1 MKKGRGLALYC
12 AGLYAF
18 LYVPL
23 VVMTAFS
30 FNDAHRNVVWRGFT
44 FKWYA
49 TLFKDAELMR
59 AMLTSLELA
68 GAAALL
74 AAVLGLLAA
83 YAMVRHKPFKG
94 RDAYAAL
101 LDAPLMM
108 PEVALGV
115 GLLSFLVRAGYEL
128 DFGALAC
135 AHALIC
141 LPYTVGAVRARLKS
155 SGGAQ
160 LEEAAMDLGATEWT
174 AFVKVTLPLAMP
186 AIVSGSLLAF
196 TVSFEDFVTSF
207 FLAGIGIVTL
217 PIKIY
222 SMMKFGVTPE
232 INALSVVLLAATF
245 ILLGFNAWLASRNS
259 AADAA
264 RA

>member
-1 MKKGRGLALYC
+1 MMFYC
-12 AGLYAF
+12 ACLYAF
-18 LYVPL
+18 LYLPL
-23 VVMTAFS
+23 LVMTAFS

-49 TLFKDAELMR
+49 ALFKDAELMG

-68 GAAALL
+68 AAA
-74 AAVLGLLAA
+74 AAIAAGLGMLAA
-83 YAMVRHKPFKG
+83 YALTRHKAFKG
-94 RDAYAAL
+94 REAYAAL

-115 GLLSFLVRAGYEL
+115 GLLAFLTRAGYEL

-141 LPYTVGAVRARLKS
+141 LPYAVGAVRARLKS
-155 SGGAQ
+155 SGNDR
-160 LEEAAMDLGATEWT
+160 LEEAAMDLGADEWT
-174 AFVKVTLPLAMP
+174 SFFKVTLPLAMP

-196 TVSFEDFVTSF
+196 TISFEDFVTSF

-232 INALSVVLLAATF
+232 INALSVVLLTATF
-245 ILLGFNAWLASRNS
+245 VLLVLNAWLAARSTDS
-259 AADAA
+259 A

>member
-1 MKKGRGLALYC
+1 MKKGKGLALYC

-30 FNDAHRNVVWRGFT
+30 FNNAHRNVVWRGFT
-44 FKWYA
+44 LKWYA
-49 TLFKDAELMR
+49 ALFKDKELITS
-59 AMLTSLELA
+59 MLTSLELA
-68 GAAALL
+68 AASAGI
-74 AAVLGLLAA
+74 AAVLGLLAS
-83 YAMVRHKPFKG
+83 YALVRHKPFKG
-94 RDAYAAL
+94 REGYAAL
-101 LDAPLMM
+101 LDAPLML

-141 LPYTVGAVRARLKS
+141 LPYTVGSIRARLKS
-155 SGGAQ
+155 IGGDR

-174 AFVKVTLPLAMP
+174 AFIKVTLPLAMP

-217 PIKIY
+217 PVKID

-232 INALSVVLLAATF
+232 VNALSVVLLAATF
-245 ILLGFNAWLASRNS
+245 LLLGLNALLASRDGDS
-259 AADAA
+259 V

>member
-1 MKKGRGLALYC
+1 MKKGRGMGLYC
-12 AGLYAF
+12 LGLYAF

-30 FNDAHRNVVWRGFT
+30 FNNAHRNVVWRGFT
-44 FKWYA
+44 LKWYG
-49 TLFKDAELMR
+49 TLFHDAELMNSM
-59 AMLTSLELA
+59 ATSLELA
-68 GAAALL
+68 AAAAAIAAAL
-74 AAVLGLLAA
+74 GMLAA
-83 YAMVRHKPFKG
+83 YAMVRHRSFKG
-94 RDAYAAL
+94 REGYAAL

-155 SGGAQ
+155 VGNDR

-174 AFVKVTLPLAMP
+174 AFLKVTLPLMMP

-245 ILLGFNAWLASRNS
+245 VLLGLNAWLAAR
-259 AADAA
+259 AGDAA

>member
-1 MKKGRGLALYC
+1 VKKGKGLALYC

-23 VVMTAFS
+23 AVMVVFS
-30 FNDAHRNVVWRGFT
+30 FNNAHRNVVWLGFT
-44 FKWYA
+44 VKWYA
-49 TLFKDAELMR
+49 ALFKDAELMN

-68 GAAALL
+68 AAAAAI

-83 YAMVRHKPFKG
+83 YALVRHKPFRG
-94 RDAYAAL
+94 REGYAAL

-155 SGGAQ
+155 AGNER
-160 LEEAAMDLGATEWT
+160 LEEAAMDLGADEWT
-174 AFVKVTLPLAMP
+174 AFLRVTLPLAMP
-186 AIVSGSLLAF
+186 AIVSGCLLAF

-232 INALSVVLLAATF
+232 VNALSVVLLAATF
-245 ILLGFNAWLASRNS
+245 ALLGLNAWLASRS
-259 AADAA
+259 GEAS

>member
-1 MKKGRGLALYC
+1 VRKGKALGAYC
-12 AGLYAF
+12 AALYAF

-23 VVMTAFS
+23 VVMTVFS
-30 FNDAHRNVVWRGFT
+30 FNNAHRNVVWRGFT
-44 FKWYA
+44 LKWYLA
-49 TLFKDAELMR
+49 LAHDAELMGS
-59 AMLTSLELA
+59 MLTSLELA
-68 GAAALL
+68 ATAAAIS
-74 AAVLGLLAA
+74 AVIGLLAS
-83 YAMVRHKPFKG
+83 YAMVRHKPFRG
-94 RDAYAAL
+94 REGYAAL

-155 SGGAQ
+155 SGGSS

-174 AFVKVTLPLAMP
+174 AFRKVTMPLMMP

-196 TVSFEDFVTSF
+196 TVSFQDFVTTF
-207 FLAGIGIVTL
+207 FLAGIGITTL

-232 INALSVVLLAATF
+232 INALSV
-245 ILLGFNAWLASRNS
+245 ILLVATILLLGLNAWLSLRPGKT
-259 AADAA
+259 A

>member
-1 MKKGRGLALYC
+1 MKKGRGMALYC

-44 FKWYA
+44 FKWYV
-49 TLFKDAELMR
+49 LLVKDAELMGS
-59 AMLTSLELA
+59 MLTSLELA
-68 GAAALL
+68 AAAALI
-74 AAVLGLLAA
+74 AAALGVFAS
-83 YAMVRHKPFKG
+83 YAMVRHKAFLG
-94 RDAYAAL
+94 RDGYAAL

-115 GLLSFLVRAGYEL
+115 GLLAFLVRAGFEL

-155 SGGAQ
+155 VGGER
-160 LEEAAMDLGATEWT
+160 LEEAAMDLGATEWV
-174 AFVKVTLPLAMP
+174 AFLKVTLPLMMP

-232 INALSVVLLAATF
+232 VNALSVVLLAATF
-245 ILLGFNAWLASRNS
+245 LLLGLNAWLASRS
-259 AADAA
+259 GDAA

>member
-1 MKKGRGLALYC
+1 MSRKRGLAAYC
-12 AGLYAF
+12 AALYAF

-23 VVMTAFS
+23 AVMTVFS
-30 FNDAHRNVVWRGFT
+30 FNDARRNVVWRGFT

-49 TLFKDAELMR
+49 LLAKDAELIG
-59 AMLTSLELA
+59 ATTTSLELA
-68 GAAALL
+68 AAAAAISALL
-74 AAVLGLLAA
+74 GVLAA
-83 YAMVRHKPFKG
+83 YAMVRHKPFRG
-94 RDAYAAL
+94 REAYGAL
-101 LDAPLMM
+101 LDAPLMI

-115 GLLSFLVRAGYEL
+115 GLLSFLVRAGFEL

-155 SGGAQ
+155 SAGER
-160 LEEAAMDLGATEWT
+160 LEEAAMDLGASEWL
-174 AFVKVTLPLAMP
+174 AFVKITLPLLMP
-186 AIVSGSLLAF
+186 AIVSGCLLAF

-207 FLAGIGIVTL
+207 FLAGIGLVTL

-232 INALSVVLLAATF
+232 INALSTVLLTATF
-245 ILLGFNAWLASRNS
+245 LLLGLNAWLAARS
-259 AADAA
+259 DA
-264 RA
+264 RARA

>member
-1 MKKGRGLALYC
+1 MKRSRGMGLYCVALYT
-12 AGLYAF
+12 F
-18 LYVPL
+18 LYLPL
-23 VVMTAFS
+23 IVMTAFS
-30 FNDAHRNVVWRGFT
+30 FNNAHRNVVWRGFT
-44 FKWYA
+44 LKWYRV
-49 TLFKDAELMR
+49 LFADAELMSS
-59 AMLTSLELA
+59 MLTSLELA
-68 GAAALL
+68 AAAATI

-83 YAMVRHKPFKG
+83 YALTRHRPFAG
-94 RDAYAAL
+94 RGAYSAL

-115 GLLSFLVRAGYEL
+115 GLLSFLVRVGFEL

-135 AHALIC
+135 AHALLC
-141 LPYTVGAVRARLKS
+141 LPYTVGSVRARLKS
-155 SGGAQ
+155 MGEER

-186 AIVSGSLLAF
+186 AIVSGCLLAF

-207 FLAGIGIVTL
+207 FLAGIGIVTM
-217 PIKIY
+217 PIKVY

-232 INALSVVLLAATF
+232 INALSVILLSATALLLA
-245 ILLGFNAWLASRNS
+245 LNAAFASNPDES
-259 AADAA
+259 S

>member
-1 MKKGRGLALYC
+1 MGFYC
-12 AGLYAF
+12 ACLYAF
-18 LYVPL
+18 LYLPL
-23 VVMTAFS
+23 LVMTAFS
-30 FNDAHRNVVWRGFT
+30 FNNAHRNAVWLGFT
-44 FKWYA
+44 LRWYKD
-49 TLFKDAELMR
+49 LFHDAELMG

-68 GAAALL
+68 AAA
-74 AAVLGLLAA
+74 AAIAACLGMLAA
-83 YAMVRHKPFKG
+83 YALVRHKPFKG
-94 RDAYAAL
+94 REAYASL

-141 LPYTVGAVRARLKS
+141 LPYAVGAVRARLKS
-155 SGGAQ
+155 VGNEK
-160 LEEAAMDLGATEWT
+160 LEEAALDLGANEWT
-174 AFVKVTLPLAMP
+174 AFLKVTLPLAMP

-232 INALSVVLLAATF
+232 INALSVVLLVATF
-245 ILLGFNAWLASRNS
+245 VLLGLNAWFTSRVG
-259 AADAA
+259 DGA

>member
-1 MKKGRGLALYC
+1 VKKGRGMMFYV

-44 FKWYA
+44 VKWYV
-49 TLFKDAELMR
+49 LLVKDAELMGS
-59 AMLTSLELA
+59 MLTSLELA
-68 GAAALL
+68 AAAAVLAAALGVF
-74 AAVLGLLAA
+74 AS
-83 YAMVRHKPFKG
+83 YAMVRHKAFRG
-94 RDAYAAL
+94 RDGYAAL

-115 GLLSFLVRAGYEL
+115 GLLAFLVRAGYEL

-155 SGGAQ
+155 VGGER
-160 LEEAAMDLGATEWT
+160 LEEAAMDLGATEWV
-174 AFVKVTLPLAMP
+174 AFVKVTLPLMMP

-232 INALSVVLLAATF
+232 VNALSVVLLAATF
-245 ILLGFNAWLASRNS
+245 LLLGLNAWFASRS
-259 AADAA
+259 GESA

>member
-1 MKKGRGLALYC
+1 MTLYCTALYT
-12 AGLYAF
+12 F
-18 LYVPL
+18 LYLPL
-23 VVMTAFS
+23 FVMTVFS
-30 FNDAHRNVVWRGFT
+30 FNSAHRNVVWRGFT
-44 FKWYA
+44 VHWYA
-49 TLFKDAELMR
+49 ALFKDAELMA
-59 AMLTSLELA
+59 AMLTTLELA
-68 GAAALL
+68 AAA
-74 AAVLGLLAA
+74 AAIAAALGLLAS
-83 YAMVRHKPFKG
+83 YALARHRPFKG
-94 RDAYAAL
+94 REAYAAL

-115 GLLSFLVRAGYEL
+115 GLLCFLVRAGYEL

-141 LPYTVGAVRARLKS
+141 LPYTIGAIRARLKS
-155 SGGAQ
+155 VGGER
-160 LEEAAMDLGATEWT
+160 LEEAALDLGATEWT
-174 AFVKVTLPLAMP
+174 AFLKVTLPLAMP

-232 INALSVVLLAATF
+232 INALAVVLLAATF
-245 ILLGFNAWLASRNS
+245 VLLGLNAWLSSRS
-259 AADAA
+259 RDAA

>member
-1 MKKGRGLALYC
+1 MKRGRGMGLYC

-18 LYVPL
+18 LYLPL
-23 VVMTAFS
+23 AVMTAFS

-44 FKWYA
+44 FKWYR
-49 TLFKDAELMR
+49 TLFHDAELMR

-68 GAAALL
+68 AAAALI
-74 AAVLGLLAA
+74 AAILGLLAS
-83 YAMVRHKPFKG
+83 YALTKHKPFKG
-94 RDAYAAL
+94 RDGYATL

-108 PEVALGV
+108 PEVAMGV

-155 SGGAQ
+155 MGESH

-174 AFVKVTLPLAMP
+174 AFIKVTLPLLMP

-207 FLAGIGIVTL
+207 FLAGIGIVTM
-217 PIKIY
+217 PIKVY

-232 INALSVVLLAATF
+232 INALSVLLLAATF
-245 ILLGFNAWLASRNS
+245 VLLGLNAFLASG
-259 AADAA
+259 ADEAA

>member
-1 MKKGRGLALYC
+1 MKKGRGMMFYC

-18 LYVPL
+18 LYLPL
-23 VVMTAFS
+23 LVMTAFS
-30 FNDAHRNVVWRGFT
+30 FNNAHRNVVWLGFT
-44 FKWYA
+44 LKWYKA
-49 TLFKDAELMR
+49 LFKDADLMN
-59 AMLTSLELA
+59 AMATSLELA
-68 GAAALL
+68 AAAAAIAAAL
-74 AAVLGLLAA
+74 GMLAA
-83 YAMVRHKPFKG
+83 YALVRHKPFKG
-94 RDAYAAL
+94 REGYAAL

-135 AHALIC
+135 AHSLIC

-155 SGGAQ
+155 VGNDR
-160 LEEAAMDLGATEWT
+160 LEEAAMDLGANEWI
-174 AFVKVTLPLAMP
+174 AFLKVTLPLAMP
-186 AIVSGSLLAF
+186 ALVSGSLLAF

-232 INALSVVLLAATF
+232 INALSVVLLAGTF
-245 ILLGFNAWLASRNS
+245 ILLGLNAWLA
-259 AADAA
+259 A
-264 RA
+264 RSSDSTRS

>member
-1 MKKGRGLALYC
+1 MRKGRGFAFYC
-12 AGLYAF
+12 ACLYAF
-18 LYVPL
+18 LYLPL
-23 VVMTAFS
+23 LVMTAFS
-30 FNDAHRNVVWRGFT
+30 FNNAHRNVVWLGFT

-49 TLFKDAELMR
+49 ALFKDAELMG

-68 GAAALL
+68 AAA
-74 AAVLGLLAA
+74 AAIAAALGLLAA
-83 YAMVRHKPFKG
+83 YALVRHRPFKG
-94 RDAYAAL
+94 REGYAAL

-155 SGGAQ
+155 VGNER
-160 LEEAAMDLGATEWT
+160 LEEAALDLGANEWI
-174 AFVKVTLPLAMP
+174 AFLKVTLPMAMP

-222 SMMKFGVTPE
+222 SMMKFVVTPE
-232 INALSVVLLAATF
+232 VNALSVVLLAATF
-245 ILLGFNAWLASRNS
+245 VLLGCNAWLASRSGKN
-259 AADAA
+259 A
-264 RA
+264 RV

>member
-1 MKKGRGLALYC
+1 MAIYC
-12 AGLYAF
+12 ACLYAF

-23 VVMTAFS
+23 IVMTAYS
-30 FNDAHRNVVWRGFT
+30 FNDAQRNVVWRGFT
-44 FKWYA
+44 FKWYVM
-49 TLFKDAELMR
+49 LRHDAELMS

-68 GAAALL
+68 AAAAALS
-74 AAVLGLLAA
+74 AALGVFAS
-83 YAMVRHKPFKG
+83 YAMVRHKAFRG
-94 RDAYAAL
+94 REGYAAL

-115 GLLSFLVRAGYEL
+115 GLLAFLVRAGYEL
-128 DFGALAC
+128 DFGSLAC

-155 SGGAQ
+155 VGGER
-160 LEEAAMDLGATEWT
+160 LEEAAMDLGATEWI
-174 AFVKVTLPLAMP
+174 AFIKVTLPLMMP

-232 INALSVVLLAATF
+232 INALSVVLLVATF
-245 ILLGFNAWLASRNS
+245 VLLGLNAWLASRS
-259 AADAA
+259 GEAA

>member
-1 MKKGRGLALYC
+1 MRKGKGLAAYC
-12 AGLYAF
+12 AALYAF

-23 VVMTAFS
+23 IVMVAFS

-44 FKWYA
+44 LKWYA
-49 TLFKDAELMR
+49 ALFKDAELIGSM
-59 AMLTSLELA
+59 ATSLELA
-68 GAAALL
+68 AAAALI
-74 AAVLGLLAA
+74 AAALGLLAA
-83 YAMVRHKPFKG
+83 YALTRHKPFKG
-94 RDAYAAL
+94 REGYAAL

-115 GLLSFLVRAGYEL
+115 GLLSFLVRMGYEL

-155 SGGAQ
+155 AGNEK

-174 AFVKVTLPLAMP
+174 AFLRVTLPLAMP
-186 AIVSGSLLAF
+186 AIISGSLLAF

-232 INALSVVLLAATF
+232 INALSVVLLASTF
-245 ILLGFNAWLASRNS
+245 VLLGLNAWF
-259 AADAA
+259 AARSGDAA

>member
-1 MKKGRGLALYC
+1 MSRKRGLAAYC
-12 AGLYAF
+12 SALYAF

-23 VVMTAFS
+23 AVMTVFS
-30 FNDAHRNVVWRGFT
+30 FNDARRNVVWRGFT

-49 TLFKDAELMR
+49 LLAKDAELIG
-59 AMLTSLELA
+59 ATTTSLELA
-68 GAAALL
+68 AAAAAISALL
-74 AAVLGLLAA
+74 GVLAA
-83 YAMVRHKPFKG
+83 YAMVRHKPFRG
-94 RDAYAAL
+94 REAYGAL
-101 LDAPLMM
+101 LDAPLMI

-115 GLLSFLVRAGYEL
+115 GLLSFLVRAGFEL

-155 SGGAQ
+155 SAGER
-160 LEEAAMDLGATEWT
+160 LEEAAMDLGASEWL
-174 AFVKVTLPLAMP
+174 AFVKITLPLLMP
-186 AIVSGSLLAF
+186 AIVSGCLLAF

-207 FLAGIGIVTL
+207 FLAGIGLVTL

-232 INALSVVLLAATF
+232 INALSTVLLTATF
-245 ILLGFNAWLASRNS
+245 LLLGLNAWLAARS
-259 AADAA
+259 DA
-264 RA
+264 RART

>member
-1 MKKGRGLALYC
+1 MALYC
-12 AGLYAF
+12 GALYAF

-30 FNDAHRNVVWRGFT
+30 FNDARRNVVWRGFT

-49 TLFKDAELMR
+49 ALARDAELMN
-59 AMLTSLELA
+59 AMMTSLELA
-68 GAAALL
+68 AAAALI
-74 AAVLGLLAA
+74 AAVLGLLAS
-83 YAMVRHKPFKG
+83 YALARHKPFKG
-94 RDAYAAL
+94 REGYAAL

-115 GLLSFLVRAGYEL
+115 GLLCFLVRAGYEL

-141 LPYTVGAVRARLKS
+141 LPYTIGAARARLKS
-155 SGGAQ
+155 VGGAH
-160 LEEAAMDLGATEWT
+160 LEEAAMDLGATEWR
-174 AFVKVTLPLAMP
+174 AFLKVTLPLMMP

-196 TVSFEDFVTSF
+196 TVSFEDFTTSF

-217 PIKIY
+217 PIKVY

-232 INALSVVLLAATF
+232 VNALSVLLLASTF
-245 ILLGFNAWLASRNS
+245 LLLGLNALLASRSGDS
-259 AADAA
+259 A
-264 RA
+264 RT

>member
-1 MKKGRGLALYC
+1 MKKGKGLALYC
-12 AGLYAF
+12 AALYAF

-23 VVMTAFS
+23 AVMTVFS

-44 FKWYA
+44 FKWYLMLA
-49 TLFKDAELMR
+49 HDAELMGS
-59 AMLTSLELA
+59 MLTSLELA
-68 GAAALL
+68 ATAALISAVIGML
-74 AAVLGLLAA
+74 AS
-83 YAMVRHKPFKG
+83 YAMVRHRPFRG
-94 RDAYAAL
+94 RDGYAAL

-155 SGGAQ
+155 SGGSS

-174 AFVKVTLPLAMP
+174 AFRKVTLPLMMP

-196 TVSFEDFVTSF
+196 TVSFQDFVTTF

-232 INALSVVLLAATF
+232 INALSVILLAATVL
-245 ILLGFNAWLASRNS
+245 LLGFNAWLSFRPGAASR
-259 AADAA
+259 A
-264 RA
+264 

>member
-1 MKKGRGLALYC
+1 VKKGRGLALYC
-12 AGLYAF
+12 AALYAF

-49 TLFKDAELMR
+49 MLVKDAELMG

-68 GAAALL
+68 AAAAAIAAAL
-74 AAVLGLLAA
+74 GLFAS
-83 YAMVRHKPFKG
+83 YAMVRHHAFKG
-94 RDAYAAL
+94 RDGYAAL

-155 SGGAQ
+155 VGNER
-160 LEEAAMDLGATEWT
+160 LEEAAMDLGATEWI
-174 AFVKVTLPLAMP
+174 AFLKVTLPLAMP

-245 ILLGFNAWLASRNS
+245 VLLGLNAWFSSRS
-259 AADAA
+259 RESA

>member
-1 MKKGRGLALYC
+1 MKKGRGMMFYC
-12 AGLYAF
+12 ACLYAF
-18 LYVPL
+18 LYLPL
-23 VVMTAFS
+23 LVMTAFS
-30 FNDAHRNVVWRGFT
+30 FNNAHRNVVWLGFT
-44 FKWYA
+44 LKWYQA
-49 TLFKDAELMR
+49 LFKDADLMN
-59 AMLTSLELA
+59 AMATSLELA
-68 GAAALL
+68 AAAAAIAAAL
-74 AAVLGLLAA
+74 GMLAA
-83 YAMVRHKPFKG
+83 YALVRHKPFKG
-94 RDAYAAL
+94 REGYAAL
-101 LDAPLMM
+101 FDAPLMM

-155 SGGAQ
+155 VGNER
-160 LEEAAMDLGATEWT
+160 LEEAAMDLGANEWV
-174 AFVKVTLPLAMP
+174 AFLKVTLPLAMP
-186 AIVSGSLLAF
+186 ALVSGSLLAF

-245 ILLGFNAWLASRNS
+245 ILLGLNAWLAARSS
-259 AADAA
+259 DSA

>member
-1 MKKGRGLALYC
+1 MKKGRGMAFYC

-23 VVMTAFS
+23 VVMTVFS

-44 FKWYA
+44 FKWYLA
-49 TLFKDAELMR
+49 LFHDAELMN

-68 GAAALL
+68 AAA
-74 AAVLGLLAA
+74 AAIAAALGLLAS
-83 YAMVRHKPFKG
+83 YALVRHKPFSG
-94 RDAYAAL
+94 RDGYAAL

-115 GLLSFLVRAGYEL
+115 GLLSFLVRMGFEL

-174 AFVKVTLPLAMP
+174 SFVKVTLPLLMP

-217 PIKIY
+217 PIKVY

-232 INALSVVLLAATF
+232 VNALSVVLLGTTF
-245 ILLGFNAWLASRNS
+245 LLLGLNALFSSRAGDS
-259 AADAA
+259 A

>member
-1 MKKGRGLALYC
+1 MKKGRGMMFYC
-12 AGLYAF
+12 ACLYAF
-18 LYVPL
+18 LYLPL
-23 VVMTAFS
+23 LVMTAFS
-30 FNDAHRNVVWRGFT
+30 FNNAHRNVVWLGFT
-44 FKWYA
+44 FKWYTA
-49 TLFKDAELMR
+49 LFKDAELMN

-68 GAAALL
+68 AAAAAIAAAL
-74 AAVLGLLAA
+74 GMLAA
-83 YAMVRHKPFKG
+83 YALVRHKPFKG
-94 RDAYAAL
+94 REGYAAL

-155 SGGAQ
+155 VGNDK
-160 LEEAAMDLGATEWT
+160 LEEAAMDLGANEWV
-174 AFVKVTLPLAMP
+174 AFLKVTLPLALP

-245 ILLGFNAWLASRNS
+245 VLLGLNAWLASRS
-259 AADAA
+259 SESA

>member
-1 MKKGRGLALYC
+1 MKKGKGLAAYC

-23 VVMTAFS
+23 AVMFVFS
-30 FNDAHRNVVWRGFT
+30 FNNAHRNVVWRGFT
-44 FKWYA
+44 LKWYA
-49 TLFKDAELMR
+49 ALFKDAELMGS
-59 AMLTSLELA
+59 MLTSLELA
-68 GAAALL
+68 AAAALI
-74 AAVLGLLAA
+74 AAVLGMLAA
-83 YAMVRHKPFKG
+83 YALVRHKPFRG
-94 RDAYAAL
+94 REGYAAL

-155 SGGAQ
+155 AGNEK
-160 LEEAAMDLGATEWT
+160 LEEAAMDLGATEWV
-174 AFVKVTLPLAMP
+174 AFLKVTLPLAMP

-245 ILLGFNAWLASRNS
+245 VLLGLNAWLAARSGES
-259 AADAA
+259 A